1 VSLETSAEAP
11 VPVRTVLQL
20 VGGWIGRLGRVWVEG
35 QIAECA
41 VRGNAVF
48 LTLRDPIAAVS
59 VRVICSRQ
67 VFNAAEP
74 TPADGARVVI
84 FARPDFNA
92 NRGSFALTALEI
104 RAVGVGELLARLE
117 KLRRQLASEGLF
129 SAERKRVLPFLPGV
143 IGLICGRDSAAERD
157 VMQNAGRRWPA
168 VRFRVEPTSV
178 QGPYAASE
186 VTDAVQRLD
195 GDPEVDVIVITR
207 GGGSLE
213 DLLPFSDETLIRAV
227 AACRTPVVSA
237 IGHEQDAPLLDYVAD
252 LRAST
257 PTDAAK
263 RVVPDVAEQFALI
276 TGLRDRARRCVTG
289 RLDRETAWLDAIRS
303 RPALADPVREVER
316 QAERVDALR
325 QRARMSLD
333 TSLVRGR
340 DDVAHTRARL
350 LALSPASTLRR
361 GYAIVQ
367 HTGDGVVRSA
377 AEVEPGET
385 LTVRFAADQLMVR
398 ASADG
403 ADR

>member
-1 VSLETSAEAP
+1 VTLDTSAEAP

-67 VFNAAEP
+67 VFDAAEP

-84 FARPDFNA
+84 WARPDFNA

-117 KLRRQLASEGLF
+117 RLRRQLASEGLF

-143 IGLICGRDSAAERD
+143 IGLICGRDSAAQRD
-157 VMQNAGRRWPA
+157 VMQNASRRWPA
-168 VRFRVEPTSV
+168 VRFRVEQTAV
-178 QGPYAASE
+178 QGPYAVSE
-186 VTDAVQRLD
+186 VIDALQRLD

-213 DLLPFSDETLIRAV
+213 DLLPFSDEALIRAV
-227 AACRTPVVSA
+227 AVCRTPVVSA

-263 RVVPDVAEQFALI
+263 RVVPDVAEQLALV
-276 TGLRDRARRCVTG
+276 TQLRDRARRCVTG
-289 RLDRETAWLDAIRS
+289 WLDRETAWLAGVRS

-316 QAERVDALR
+316 QAERVDALL

-333 TSLVRGR
+333 TSLTRGR

-367 HTGDGVVRSA
+367 HAGDGVVRSA
-377 AEVEPGET
+377 AEVEAGET
-385 LTVRFAADQLMVR
+385 LTVRFAADQLTVR
-398 ASADG
+398 AG
-403 ADR
+403 ADAGDR

>member
-1 VSLETSAEAP
+1 VTLDTSAEAP

-35 QIAECA
+35 QIAECT
-41 VRGNAVF
+41 VRGSAVF
-48 LTLRDPIAAVS
+48 LTLRDPVAAVS

-67 VFNAAEP
+67 VFEAAEP
-74 TPADGARVVI
+74 APAEGARVVI
-84 FARPDFNA
+84 WARPDFNA
-92 NRGSFALTALEI
+92 NRGSFALAALEI

-143 IGLICGRDSAAERD
+143 IGLICGRDSAAQRD

-168 VRFRVEPTSV
+168 VRFRVEQTAV
-178 QGPYAASE
+178 QGPYAVAE
-186 VTDAVQRLD
+186 VIDALHRLD
-195 GDPEVDVIVITR
+195 ADPEVDVIVITR

-237 IGHEQDAPLLDYVAD
+237 IGHEQDSPLLDYAAD

-263 RVVPDVAEQFALI
+263 RIVPDVAEQLALVSQ
-276 TGLRDRARRCVTG
+276 LRERARRCMTG
-289 RLDRETAWLDAIRS
+289 WLDRETAWLEAVRS

-316 QAERVDALR
+316 QAERLDALL

-333 TSLVRGR
+333 ASLVRGR
-340 DDVAHTRARL
+340 DDMAHTRARRR
-350 LALSPASTLRR
+350 ALSPASTLRR

-367 HTGDGVVRSA
+367 HADDGVVRSA
-377 AEVEPGET
+377 AEVDPGET
-385 LTVRFAADQLMVR
+385 LTVRFAADQLTVR
-398 ASADG
+398 VSNDAEG
-403 ADR
+403 G